1 VSSLEQRLH
10 ELGRELAFPPE
21 PDLAPRVR
29 ERVHG
34 RPFPWRA
41 VAVAF
46 AVVVVAVA
54 VAFAVPPARSA
65 ILRWFHLGGAKVERV
80 ETLPRARERSQASQ
94 LGRPLPLAEAEQRV
108 GFELALPP
116 LDRKP
121 ERAYVI
127 GDSIATVLLRAHGKT
142 VLLSE
147 FPSVGDE
154 QALKK
159 LAVNATV
166 IDPVEVRGEPGLWLE
181 GTPHVLTWIDRETG
195 YRERPILITG
205 NVLLWVHDG
214 VTLRLEGRLTKAQAL
229 ALARSIR

>member
-29 ERVHG
+29 KRARG

-41 VAVAF
+41 AAIAF
-46 AVVVVAVA
+46 AVVVAAVA

-65 ILRWFHLGGAKVERV
+65 ILRWFHLGGASVELV
-80 ETLPRARERSQASQ
+80 DTLPKAAERPLVGG
-94 LGRPLPLAEAEQRV
+94 LGRPVPLAEAEDRV
-108 GFELALPP
+108 GFDLLLPP

-127 GDSIATVLLRAHGKT
+127 GDSVATVLLRSHDRT

-147 FPSVGDE
+147 FPSVGGE
-154 QALKK
+154 EVLKK

-166 IDPVEVRGEPGLWLE
+166 IDPVEVRGKPGLWLE
-181 GTPHVLTWIDRETG
+181 GVPHVLTWMDRETG
-195 YRERPILITG
+195 YQERPILIRG
-205 NVLLWVHDG
+205 NVLLWVRGDL
-214 VTLRLEGRLTKAQAL
+214 TLRLEGRLTRRQAL
-229 ALARSIR
+229 ELARNIG